1 MNGMQLQQDLCWS
14 PRSSEAGLCRP
25 EAQSRVFAAH
35 IRQPEGYTPGAF
47 ATLGKAAPSLE
58 GESGKGLSEQPA
70 SHTWTGCLSP
80 EEVIGGCTTASST
93 VPLSSR
99 VPVNCC

>member
-1 MNGMQLQQDLCWS
+1 MNGMQSQQDLCWS
-14 PRSSEAGLCRP
+14 PRNPEAGLCRP

-58 GESGKGLSEQPA
+58 GKSGKGLSEQATLGLGA
-70 SHTWTGCLSP
+70 SVP
-80 EEVIGGCTTASST
+80 KRSSGDAPWH
-93 VPLSSR
+93 PLQSH
-99 VPVNCC
+99 